1 MNLGDIIYLVNIYL
15 FWNDNNRKLLRE
27 IESLILDNGNKMFYI
42 FSIYELYDN
51 K

>member
-27 IESLILDNGNKMFYI
+27 IESLILDNGNKTFYI
-42 FSIYELYDN
+42 FSIYELHDN